1 LIWVVLAIT
10 VAVAW
15 LAFKEEPTYS
25 KVYQQT
31 RLDGSFSTTYSASF
45 QGILDQVRV
54 ETEVRFSLGQVSPV
68 DDLHSRLYH
77 PELPENWQRAVY
89 PNWVARGFKRTVA
102 RLMLVLATLGLADSV
117 SRVLMNGH
125 GVFHGLGATGIGFRQ
140 VLALAFASAV
150 VCWLARLYRA
160 QFQTQ
165 GYLDGYSDR
174 HRLGMFERENSE
186 SSFGSERGSIRSR
199 H

>member
-1 LIWVVLAIT
+1 LIWFVLVIT
-10 VAVAW
+10 VAVIW
-15 LAFKEEPTYS
+15 LALEEEPTYS
-25 KVYQQT
+25 KSYQQT
-31 RLDGSFSTTYSASF
+31 RLDGSFSTAYSASF
-45 QGILDQVRV
+45 QKYLGQVRE
-54 ETEVRFSLGQVSPV
+54 ETQARFSLGQVSPV

-89 PNWVARGFKRTVA
+89 PNWFARGFKRTVA
-102 RLMLVLATLGLADSV
+102 CLILVVATLSLADSV
-117 SRVLMNGH
+117 SRLMNGY
-125 GVFHGLGATGIGFRQ
+125 GAFYGLGTTGIGFRQ
-140 VLALAFASAV
+140 VLALAFAVAV
-150 VCWLARLYRA
+150 GCWLVRLYRA

-186 SSFGSERGSIRSR
+186 SSFSSERGSIRSG